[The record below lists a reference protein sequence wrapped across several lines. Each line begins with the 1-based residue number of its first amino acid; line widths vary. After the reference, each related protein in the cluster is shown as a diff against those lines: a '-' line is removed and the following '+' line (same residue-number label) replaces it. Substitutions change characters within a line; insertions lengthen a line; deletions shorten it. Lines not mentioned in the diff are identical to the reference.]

1 MENNS
6 GGFSEYDKKIHKFGL
21 ISSII
26 IILTLACVPLAIQ
39 LVSGVTPD
47 VGKVLGA
54 MSGALVVFGPVAII
68 EFLSYT
74 PILGA
79 GGMYQTCITGNTMN
93 MKLPAA
99 QSGQKLAQVEPGS
112 KEADVVSVIS
122 IGVSSLVTMTI
133 IFLGML
139 LAAQLM
145 PILTSKTMAPAFN
158 NLMPAIMGA
167 LLVPKIKSDPALA
180 SVPCIGAA
188 IVTVV
193 LGYATVT
200 SMQTYLLPVFLIL
213 SVAWG
218 YILYKR
224 RQKKQ

>member
-79 GGMYQTCITGNTMN
+79 GGMYQTCI
-93 MKLPAA
+93 
-99 QSGQKLAQVEPGS
+99 
-112 KEADVVSVIS
+112 
-122 IGVSSLVTMTI
+122 
-133 IFLGML
+133 
-139 LAAQLM
+139 
-145 PILTSKTMAPAFN
+145 
-158 NLMPAIMGA
+158 
-167 LLVPKIKSDPALA
+167 
-180 SVPCIGAA
+180 
-188 IVTVV
+188 
-193 LGYATVT
+193 
-200 SMQTYLLPVFLIL
+200 
-213 SVAWG
+213 
-218 YILYKR
+218 R
-224 RQKKQ
+224 